1 VDAHTAPEWGTAAL
15 LTVDLQCDLLD
26 GAPFCIEG
34 TSAAVPAAL
43 RVANVFRAA
52 GRPVVHLVRLYAPDG
67 DDVDRPRRTEVA
79 AGRGMLTPGTDGSQL
94 VPGLPPAPI
103 RLDAERLM
111 AGAAQEVGPQEL
123 ILFKPRWGGF
133 YRTGLHEHLSALGV
147 TTVVVAGCNFP
158 NCPRTTVYEA
168 SERDYRVVMVTD
180 AISGLYPKGE
190 QEMDGIGVA
199 LVTAAEVEAALDE
212 LAANA

>member
-1 VDAHTAPEWGTAAL
+1 MDAHTAPEWGTAAL

-79 AGRGMLTPGTDGSQL
+79 VGRGMLTPGRSE
-94 VPGLPPAPI
+94 
-103 RLDAERLM
+103 ERR
-111 AGAAQEVGPQEL
+111 VGKECTIQCRS
-123 ILFKPRWGGF
+123 RWSP
-133 YRTGLHEHLSALGV
+133 YH
-147 TTVVVAGCNFP
+147 
-158 NCPRTTVYEA
+158 
-168 SERDYRVVMVTD
+168 
-180 AISGLYPKGE
+180 
-190 QEMDGIGVA
+190 
-199 LVTAAEVEAALDE
+199 
-212 LAANA
+212 